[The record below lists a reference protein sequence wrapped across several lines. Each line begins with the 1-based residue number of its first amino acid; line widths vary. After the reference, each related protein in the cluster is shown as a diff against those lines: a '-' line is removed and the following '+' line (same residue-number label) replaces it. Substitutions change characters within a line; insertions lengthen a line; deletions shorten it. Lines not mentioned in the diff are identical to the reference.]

1 MAWGSETA
9 LGSGQTA
16 ISDGGWTDLNGASFT
31 TANPYDVYHFSIN
44 ADNGSGSV
52 TDALEIR
59 VLTSPGTNFDD
70 TPVFAMSFLPSA
82 ITDEYV
88 AFTMSG
94 YRKFKVQVQSSGSTD
109 DYDVTDSKYILFTN

>member
-1 MAWGSETA
+1 MAWSGETA
-9 LGSGQTA
+9 LGAGDTA
-16 ISDGGWTDLNGASFT
+16 IANAWEDLAAADFT
-31 TANPYDVYHFSIN
+31 TANPFDIYHFQVN

-59 VLTSPGTNFDD
+59 VLTSTDAAQYDN

-88 AFTMSG
+88 SFTFSG
-94 YRKFKVQVQSSGSTD
+94 FYDFKVQVQSSGATD
-109 DYDVTDSKYILFTN
+109 TYDVTDSHVRVFTN